1 MKLYIDPITQKS
13 ISYYDNDVFIIKTRH
28 GFNKKMVKKIFQ
40 GEQIEQAIKEFYAL
54 IVKQGAYKYL
64 FQVANDKYGQ
74 EGELIFRMKGEV
86 TNLPLDNVR
95 LKSTQVKTEFKFES
109 IGTLTKCPKT
119 LSDLLAREDFTAYP
133 ASISRWTNSKL
144 FYCLIAYFLS
154 LPWEEKIKI
163 LKDSEKLLFAHKQ
176 ASGYNLE
183 EENKIKVDV
192 VTRDDLL

>member
-1 MKLYIDPITQKS
+1 MKTYIDPITQKS

-28 GFNKKMVKKIFQ
+28 GFNKKMVKKLFQ

-144 FYCLIAYFLS
+144 FYCLIAHFLN
-154 LPWEEKIKI
+154 LPWEEKLKI